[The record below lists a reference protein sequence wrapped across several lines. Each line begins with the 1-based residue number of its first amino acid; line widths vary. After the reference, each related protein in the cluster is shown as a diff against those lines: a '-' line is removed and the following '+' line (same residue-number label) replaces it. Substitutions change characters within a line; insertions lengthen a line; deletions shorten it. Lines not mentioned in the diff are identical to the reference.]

1 MSQSPKILAEVR
13 TPHETVNDDIVIVTA
28 WRVEEGSAVR
38 SQDVIADIETSKAIL
53 EVEAE
58 VDGFLEII
66 HPVGAEVA
74 VGELIGNIV
83 SEFVAG
89 QPSAAAASAAASTE
103 ASSASGVSISKKAQ
117 VLVDEHGIDAE
128 VFAGQGLVREVDVIK
143 YLETQ
148 VEAKQAAQ
156 ESSAPE
162 PAATSASEPAAA
174 AAASAYQPK
183 SRGLLGDASASASDR
198 GKGIVWLALNYVWRT
213 WFLGLLVRISPR
225 GVINVVHR
233 LRGVKMG
240 DDCFIDPTATLET
253 AYAENITLGNDV
265 RVTVGAIIMTHIK
278 APHYLR
284 DTGLVPDVL
293 APVVIEDHAFIGVNS
308 VIMPGITIGKAA
320 VVASGAVVVSNVPEY
335 TMVSGNPAKV
345 VKHFPKPDGH

>member
-1 MSQSPKILAEVR
+1 VSQSPKILAEVR

-28 WRVEEGSAVR
+28 WRVEDGSAVR

-89 QPSAAAASAAASTE
+89 QPSAAAASAAASTK

-174 AAASAYQPK
+174 AS
-183 SRGLLGDASASASDR
+183 GGD
-198 GKGIVWLALNYVWRT
+198 
-213 WFLGLLVRISPR
+213 VRLMLEEFAFT
-225 GVINVVHR
+225 GT
-233 LRGVKMG
+233 
-240 DDCFIDPTATLET
+240 TATVT
-253 AYAENITLGNDV
+253 SSTLGKISLKMP
-265 RVTVGAIIMTHIK
+265 AIRMQNIGDK
-278 APHYLR
+278 E
-284 DTGLVPDVL
+284 TGLTPQQL
-293 APVVIEDHAFIGVNS
+293 ANRMVKTLFKQVEASVGKSLKKMAKKAGQDALEGNLSEDAK
-308 VIMPGITIGKAA
+308 GKL
-320 VVASGAVVVSNVPEY
+320 
-335 TMVSGNPAKV
+335 
-345 VKHFPKPDGH
+345 DGLKSLFKKKT